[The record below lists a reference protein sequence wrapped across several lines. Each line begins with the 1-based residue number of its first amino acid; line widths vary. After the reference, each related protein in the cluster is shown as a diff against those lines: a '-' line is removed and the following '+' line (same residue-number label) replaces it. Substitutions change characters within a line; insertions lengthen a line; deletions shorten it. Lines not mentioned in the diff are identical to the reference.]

1 MSAQTVP
8 FSAHPG
14 TSSRRRRTPGA
25 LLVLMLAGAAA
36 APLAAAVD
44 TPLAQGRI
52 RVTRSASGTEQLS
65 FVSSDPAVSFPL
77 PGTNPGDPTL
87 PGGNGAVVEVF
98 GRNDSSAAVF
108 VVPAGSGAALSD
120 PGWRNL
126 SLGGTTRYRYD
137 HRDAPAAPS
146 AVRRLSVKQGRRL
159 EVKVARSGL
168 RLLAPE
174 GIVGIRITDAAGN
187 RMCATFDPSTARA
200 GARDV
205 PQRNDGS
212 RKPTYVVGRTT
223 ALPPADCSDAT
234 LGTASFL
241 RPDAFASLDAQCD
254 DDQFAVPS
262 SVPPACGSLSIAAL
276 HRVRLTD
283 PLAVCND
290 GSPAVM
296 YVRPAP
302 PELAPNVPNPR
313 RNDWFVWLEG
323 GALCRSPS
331 ECADRW
337 CDLQQGPYSARKM
350 SSLWEDWSLTKAG
363 IFGTNGANHFATY
376 NLVMLNYC
384 SSDVWTGRRTVD
396 QPESDSP
403 APPDGS
409 GLHYP
414 RYRIAFHG
422 AYIVEA
428 AIRALQQ
435 QGGVTADDACV
446 TMPSLA
452 GATEVLF
459 SGSSAGGAGATLNAN
474 RAAELIVAGAAG
486 AAPRVRL
493 VSDAATSPYEPDAA
507 NGVDQAEVDAYRA
520 GAAATQGMFGAL
532 PEAVCAQA
540 HPGDPEG
547 VCGTPAHLLAHHMTV
562 PAFAQMDIEDN
573 TVGPWLYD
581 SFALF
586 GQGVRPLLAS
596 IADGSVLY
604 SSEPA
609 SQQQVGV
616 FAPRCCHHVTLDSS
630 DLFNIVVADPSNP
643 GLAGRRD
650 LNDTLWDWV
659 SDVGVPAFI
668 DDGSAFSSGCPGTG
682 TPLAASPCP

>member
-1 MSAQTVP
+1 MNA
-8 FSAHPG
+8 
-14 TSSRRRRTPGA
+14 TSRPPADRRAVATRRHLLAPA
-25 LLVLMLAGAAA
+25 LLLLALADAGRAAVAAA
-36 APLAAAVD
+36 ADIPLAS
-44 TPLAQGRI
+44 GRI
-52 RVTRSASGTEQLS
+52 RVTRSAAGVEQLS
-65 FVSSDPAVSFPL
+65 FVSSDPAVSYPA
-77 PGTNPGDPTL
+77 PGMNPGDPTIA
-87 PGGNGAVVEVF
+87 GGNGAVVEIF

-108 VVPAGSGAALSD
+108 VVPSGTGAALSD
-120 PGWRNL
+120 PGWRDL
-126 SLGGTTRYRYD
+126 SLGGATRYRYD
-137 HRDAPAAPS
+137 NRDAPAAPS
-146 AVRRLSVKQGRRL
+146 AVRRVSVKQGRRL
-159 EVKVARSGL
+159 EIKVAQSGL

-174 GIVGIRITDAAGN
+174 GIVGIRVTDAAGN
-187 RMCATFDPSTARA
+187 RMCATFDPSTAGA

-205 PQRNDGS
+205 PLRNDGS
-212 RKPTYVVGRTT
+212 RRPVYVVGRAT
-223 ALPPADCSDAT
+223 AVPPADCSDAT

-241 RPDAFASLDAQCD
+241 RPDAFASLDAQCA
-254 DDQFAVPS
+254 DDQFVVPS

-276 HRVRLTD
+276 HRVHLGD

-302 PELAPNVPNPR
+302 PELSPGVPNPR
-313 RNDWFVWLEG
+313 RNEWFVWLEG
-323 GALCRSPS
+323 GALCRNPA

-337 CDLQQGPYSARKM
+337 CDLQEGPYSARKM
-350 SSLWEDWSLTKAG
+350 SSIWEDWAITKTG
-363 IFGTNGANHFATY
+363 IFGTNAANHFATH

-384 SSDVWTGRRTVD
+384 SSDVWTGRRTLD

-409 GLHYP
+409 GLHYS

-428 AIRALQQ
+428 AIRALLS
-435 QGGVTADDACV
+435 GVTADDACV
-446 TMPSLA
+446 VMPSLA
-452 GATEVLF
+452 DATEVLF
-459 SGSSAGGAGATLNAN
+459 SGTSAGGAGATLNAN
-474 RAAELIVAGAAG
+474 HAAELIVAGAAG
-486 AAPRVRL
+486 VAPRVRL

-520 GAAATQGMFGAL
+520 GAAVTQAMFGAR
-532 PEAVCAQA
+532 PESVCSQA
-540 HPGDPEG
+540 HPGDPDG
-547 VCGTPAHLLAHHMTV
+547 VCSAPAHVLAHHMTL
-562 PAFAQMDIEDN
+562 PAFVQMDIEDN

-586 GQGVRPLLAS
+586 GQGARPLLAA

-604 SSEPA
+604 GSEAA
-609 SQQQVGV
+609 SQPQVGV
-616 FAPRCCHHVTLDSS
+616 FAPRCCHHVTLENS
-630 DLFNIVVADPSNP
+630 DLFNIVVADPNNP

-659 SDVGVPAFI
+659 TDVSVPAFI
-668 DDGSAFSSGCPGTG
+668 DNGGAFSSGCPGTG